1 MERPSF
7 IRLWK
12 KDTSLAAHTM
22 ASQLPADEILV
33 IATSVPEFRPAYKR
47 DLLNC
52 LCYPTGTSV
61 RFSYRKRW
69 IEPHLLEEW
78 IKEHSNNTYRSLH
91 DIPALIVFCDIPGQP
106 EQHYS
111 FLPLRYAYFES
122 FEPLDILERAD
133 PDIHIAVRFKLG
145 RFINFAPTN
154 PEVLRTAWQAWMLS
168 QEGKY
173 PLPDTHSLH
182 EPDKTMLVFTATNF
196 ADGQEEKE
204 DISWV
209 RLSEQISQA
218 RTMQGSSLFRIMGVY
233 NVSSRSEKPA
243 NIRKQYG
250 HSCYVLEA
258 SKSYIIRLQFY
269 LDEGKA
275 HLPRTLRTHASTDS
289 LTMSEPLIKNI
300 GLSTEAEIIVN
311 ASKVLATEMATL
323 VIEDTDSNTH
333 MARAELV
340 VLLKPER
347 WLPLVVILIA
357 LGTFLAGVSAD
368 MVTDIATLF
377 HAHNSMPILPS
388 DATAIAYTV
397 KGIGS
402 ALVALGAYLGF
413 RKNPAN

>member
-1 MERPSF
+1 MARLSF
-7 IRLWK
+7 IRFWK
-12 KDTSLAAHTM
+12 RDAVPDIHARPSH
-22 ASQLPADEILV
+22 LPADEIIV
-33 IATSVPEFRPAYKR
+33 IATSVPEYRPAYKR

-69 IEPHLLEEW
+69 IEPQLLEYW
-78 IKEHSNNTYRSLH
+78 LREHRSNIDRSLR

-154 PEVLRTAWQAWMLS
+154 PEALRSAWQTWMLS

-173 PLPDTHSLH
+173 PLPSTHSLH
-182 EPDKTMLVFTATNF
+182 EPGKTTLVFTATNF
-196 ADGQEEKE
+196 DDGHEEKE
-204 DISWV
+204 EISWV

-218 RTMQGSSLFRIMGVY
+218 RTMQDSSLFRIMGVY

-243 NIRKQYG
+243 KIRTQYG
-250 HSCYVLEA
+250 HSCYMLEA

-275 HLPRTLRTHASTDS
+275 HLPRTLRTHSSTDS

-347 WLPLVVILIA
+347 WLPLVVLLIA
-357 LGTFLAGVSAD
+357 IGTFLTGVSSDMIID
-368 MVTDIATLF
+368 MVSLF
-377 HAHNSMPILPS
+377 HPQKSLLTS
-388 DATAIAYTV
+388 DAAAFAYSL
-397 KGIGS
+397 KALGS

-413 RKNPAN
+413 RKVPPN

>member
-1 MERPSF
+1 MERPRF

-12 KDTSLAAHTM
+12 RDASPGTQAL
-22 ASQLPADEILV
+22 ASQLSADEIIV
-33 IATSVPEFRPAYKR
+33 IATSVPENRPAYKR

-52 LCYPTGTSV
+52 LCYPMGTSV
-61 RFSYRKRW
+61 RFTYRKRW
-69 IEPHLLEEW
+69 IEPQLLEHW
-78 IKEHSNNTYRSLH
+78 IEEQRSNTSRSLR
-91 DIPALIVFCDIPGQP
+91 DIPALIVFCDIPAQP
-106 EQHYS
+106 EQDYS

-122 FEPLDILERAD
+122 FEPLNILERAD

-145 RFINFAPTN
+145 RFVNFAPTN
-154 PEVLRTAWQAWMLS
+154 PEVLRTTWQRWMLS

-173 PLPDTHSLH
+173 PFPYTHSRH
-182 EPDKTMLVFTATNF
+182 KPEKTMLVFTATNF
-196 ADGQEEKE
+196 DGGQEEQE

-218 RTMQGSSLFRIMGVY
+218 RTLQDSSLFRIMGVY

-243 NIRKQYG
+243 KIRTQYG

-289 LTMSEPLIKNI
+289 LSMSEPLIKNI

-323 VIEDTDSNTH
+323 VIEDTNSNTH

-347 WLPLVVILIA
+347 WLPLVVLLIA
-357 LGTFLAGVSAD
+357 IGTFLTGVSAD
-368 MVTDIATLF
+368 MITDIISFLHPQKSLLA
-377 HAHNSMPILPS
+377 S
-388 DATAIAYTV
+388 DAAAFAYSL
-397 KGIGS
+397 KALGS

-413 RKNPAN
+413 RKVPPN

>member
-1 MERPSF
+1 VVRSRSLQF
-7 IRLWK
+7 WK
-12 KDTSLAAHTM
+12 KDTSPAVQPVI
-22 ASQLPADEILV
+22 SQFSADEIIV
-33 IATSVPEFRPAYKR
+33 IATSIPAHRPAYRR

-69 IEPHLLEEW
+69 IETQLLERW
-78 IKEHSNNTYRSLH
+78 IAEQQSSSHRSSPAL
-91 DIPALIVFCDIPGQP
+91 PALIVFCDIPEQP
-106 EQHYS
+106 DEHYS
-111 FLPLRYAYFES
+111 FLPLRYAHFES
-122 FEPLDILERAD
+122 FEPLNILERAD

-145 RFINFAPTN
+145 HFVNFAPTN
-154 PEVLRTAWQAWMLS
+154 PEALRKTWQAWMLS

-173 PLPDTHSLH
+173 PLPNIHSLH
-182 EPDKTMLVFTATNF
+182 EPGKTTLVFTATNF
-196 ADGQEEKE
+196 TVGQEELE
-204 DISWV
+204 DVSWV

-218 RTMQGSSLFRIMGVY
+218 RTMQDCSLFRIMGVY
-233 NVSSRSEKPA
+233 NVTSRSEKPTK
-243 NIRKQYG
+243 IRTQYG
-250 HSCYVLEA
+250 HSCYMLEA

-269 LDEGKA
+269 LDPGKA

-311 ASKVLATEMATL
+311 ASKVLSTEMATL

-347 WLPLVVILIA
+347 WLPLVVLFIA
-357 LGTFLAGVSAD
+357 LGTFLASASSD
-368 MVTDIATLF
+368 MVIDIATLF
-377 HAHNSMPILPS
+377 HAHNLLPP
-388 DATAIAYTV
+388 DATAIAYTL

-413 RKNPAN
+413 RKIPPN